1 MSDPIHILIADDHP
15 LFRRGLCSL
24 IESDPGMR
32 VVREAANGAE
42 ALRLMREL
50 KPAVAILDLDMPE
63 MSGLET
69 TRAAQDEGLESQIIF
84 LTMYKEED
92 VFNEAMDLGARG
104 YVLKESA
111 VADILDCIRAV
122 AGGRY
127 YISPAISDFLV
138 NRNVAQPKPLA
149 ESDGLGGLTPAERRI
164 LRQIAA
170 GQTSKEIAD
179 ALGLSTRTVENHRA
193 NICIKLNLRGIHSLV
208 KFAFENREEI

>member
-1 MSDPIHILIADDHP
+1 MADGINILIADDHP

-24 IESDPGMR
+24 IESDADMH
-32 VVREAANGAE
+32 VVREASNGLE
-42 ALRLMREL
+42 ALRLLREL

-69 TRAAQDEGLESQIIF
+69 ARAAQDEGLESRIIF

-122 AGGRY
+122 AGGRH

-138 NRNVAQPKPLA
+138 NRNVTKPNTTR
-149 ESDGLGGLTPAERRI
+149 ESDGLAELTPAERRI
-164 LRQIAA
+164 LRQIAN

-179 ALGLSTRTVENHRA
+179 DLGLSTRTVENHRA
-193 NICIKLNLRGIHSLV
+193 NICMKLNLRGIHSLV
-208 KFAFENREEI
+208 KFAFENREVI